1 MRYFTRIKN
10 ICQVGCVKFLS
21 LNLSEH
27 GLLSNQ
33 RYASWRRLLCIVIF
47 QIASSYRNLPD
58 CALGDRTNRKFM
70 LQNACEFGVLRDSDN
85 TCQKLYTPDKVAGLF
100 SFNILDDSCYYV
112 NVVLRHTVRV
122 FSTVGTEDMDSKSK
136 FLKLTPAERQKGIHS
151 VNI

>member
-1 MRYFTRIKN
+1 
-10 ICQVGCVKFLS
+10 
-21 LNLSEH
+21 
-27 GLLSNQ
+27 
-33 RYASWRRLLCIVIF
+33 
-47 QIASSYRNLPD
+47 
-58 CALGDRTNRKFM
+58 M